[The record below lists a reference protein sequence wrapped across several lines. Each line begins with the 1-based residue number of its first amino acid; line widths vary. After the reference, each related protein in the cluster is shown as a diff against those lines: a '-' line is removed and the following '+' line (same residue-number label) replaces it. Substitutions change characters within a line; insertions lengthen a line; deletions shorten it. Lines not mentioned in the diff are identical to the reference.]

1 MVNSN
6 DVKPSDLVFFQKT
19 LKKSDQE
26 MAELLGIS
34 AKTWI
39 NKRSS
44 TQVIRKQLLSPAEC
58 EYFML
63 LTGTHPQ
70 YGLIKNK
77 K

>member
-1 MVNSN
+1 MINVN

-26 MAELLGIS
+26 MAALLGIS
-34 AKTWI
+34 AKTWV

-58 EYFML
+58 EFFML
-63 LTGTHPQ
+63 LTGTHPD
-70 YGLIKNK
+70 YKLSKIKK
-77 K
+77 

>member
-1 MVNSN
+1 MINPK
-6 DVKPSDLVFFQKT
+6 DVHPKDLIFFQKE
-19 LKKSDQE
+19 LKKTDQE
-26 MAELLGIS
+26 MADMLGIT